1 MDMSTIGNPMES
13 NHLKTTTT
21 TTAKVLFR
29 ILVNIDNY
37 KGTYI
42 LLLKTNKS
50 IYIYIHI
57 IVWLMRKKA
66 NRV

>member
-1 MDMSTIGNPMES
+1 MES
-13 NHLKTTTT
+13 THLKTT

-50 IYIYIHI
+50 IYIYI
-57 IVWLMRKKA
+57 LLCG
-66 NRV
+66 